1 MAMPHQN
8 QDLHGNVPDKSD
20 AALLIIDVLNDLEFE
35 GGEEL
40 LQPAIRMARALA
52 GLKRRAKAVGIP
64 CVYVNDNFGKWR
76 SDFHQQLEHCLHDG
90 VRGQPVVEQLVPDPD
105 DYFVLK
111 PKHSGFY
118 HTTLPLLLE
127 YLGVRKVILTG
138 IATDNCVLFTASDAY
153 MRDLGIV
160 VPEDCVA
167 AIDASRHRYALDQM
181 RNALKADTRPSTEL
195 DLEALA
201 GVPRGG
207 VSQSVA

>member
-1 MAMPHQN
+1 MPHQN

-40 LQPAIRMARALA
+40 LEPAVRMAGALA
-52 GLKRRAKAVGIP
+52 RLKRRAKAVGIP

-90 VRGQPVVEQLVPDPD
+90 VRGQPVVEQLVPDED

-127 YLGVRKVILTG
+127 YLGVRKVILAG
-138 IATDNCVLFTASDAY
+138 IATDSCVLFTASDAY
-153 MRDLGIV
+153 MRDLEVV

-167 AIDASRHRYALDQM
+167 AIDQTRHGYALEQM
-181 RNALKADTRPSTEL
+181 RNALKADTSMSTEL

-207 VSQSVA
+207 VGQSVG